1 MGFFCDLEVDVN
13 GEGVFMVDKE
23 VVSCYCGKL
32 GKLFG
37 KKASTRNFKVIFHDF
52 PGGAEIFELVARFCY
67 NNGSIEIY
75 PGNITLLHSAATFME
90 MSRAVSGTDNLLEQT
105 EKMLEQISS
114 WTLSDLLL
122 VLKQSQDLLLD
133 VNALGVV
140 LKCVD
145 ALVGR
150 LAVTTET
157 SSCISTSSPDSF
169 GFRMSCDSRSTES
182 MKTSC
187 SRAATWWFDDIS
199 VLDQVLVE
207 KLVSS
212 MVLRSFDHAIISK
225 FLFHYQ
231 KSKFVF
237 ARYDEKC
244 RILEMVISS
253 LYSLDRSSISY
264 RSLMGILRTSLNL
277 NISKNCR
284 SRLESLIG
292 GRLDEATLD
301 NLLVPSP
308 LGVNYLYDVN
318 LVLRFVKSF
327 LSGMP
332 AKILID
338 RVKRVAHVL
347 DLYLA
352 EVAPDTCLKPSKFI
366 GLATVLP
373 DYSRDSYDEMYH
385 AMDMYLEVHT
395 DLSEEEIFKIC
406 SALNYEKLSEEACV
420 HLSKN
425 NKFPSR
431 SAVQALL
438 SQQCKLKSLLQD
450 ANYPTLCF
458 SSPYSYPEFGEKELP
473 TDQIVL
479 YAGKMDVTSE
489 NEDLRKHLQGMQWRV
504 TELEKACQKMQVQM
518 AKITKSKSSTNT
530 SPRSLPKLC
539 S

>member
-1 MGFFCDLEVDVN
+1 MGFCCDLEVDVN
-13 GEGVFMVDKE
+13 GEGLFMVDKE
-23 VVSCYCGKL
+23 VLSCYSGKL

-37 KKASTRNFKVIFHDF
+37 KKASTRNLKVIFHDF

-67 NNGSIEIY
+67 NNGAIEIS
-75 PGNITLLHSAATFME
+75 PGKITVLHCAATFME
-90 MSRAVSGTDNLLEQT
+90 MSRAVSGTDNLIEQT
-105 EKMLEQISS
+105 EKLLEQISS
-114 WTLSDLLL
+114 WTMSDLLL
-122 VLKQSQDLLLD
+122 VLKQSRDLPVD
-133 VNALGVV
+133 VNTCRAIQ
-140 LKCVD
+140 KCLD

-157 SSCISTSSPDSF
+157 SSRPSTSSPDSS

-207 KLVSS
+207 KVINS
-212 MVLRSFDHAIISK
+212 MVLRSFDHGIISK

-231 KSKFVF
+231 KSKF
-237 ARYDEKC
+237 ASIPPAEKC
-244 RILEMVISS
+244 RILEMVINS
-253 LYSLDRSSISY
+253 LYSLDRSSIPY
-264 RSLMGILRTSLNL
+264 RNLMGILRISLNL
-277 NISKNCR
+277 NISKSCR

-292 GRLDEATLD
+292 TRLDEATLD

-332 AKILID
+332 PKSLID
-338 RVKRVAHVL
+338 RVTRVAHLL

-352 EVAPDTCLKPSKFI
+352 EVAPDPCLKPSKFI

-373 DYSRDSYDEMYH
+373 DYSRDSYDDMYH
-385 AMDMYLEVHT
+385 AIDMYLEVHT
-395 DLSEEEIFKIC
+395 DLSEEETFKIC
-406 SALNYEKLSEEACV
+406 SALNYEKLSQEACV

-425 NKFPSR
+425 SKFPSR

-438 SQQCKLKSLLQD
+438 SQQSKLKSLLQD
-450 ANYPTLCF
+450 ASYPQSC
-458 SSPYSYPEFGEKELP
+458 SSSPEFGKNDSP
-473 TDQIVL
+473 SDQIVL
-479 YAGKMDVTSE
+479 YAGKMNVTSE
-489 NEDLRKHLQGMQWRV
+489 NENLRKHIQGMQWRV
-504 TELEKACQKMQVQM
+504 TELEKACQKMQVQIS
-518 AKITKSKSSTNT
+518 KITKSKPSSNS